1 MNQSIKDMLE
11 CVEVI
16 FNASEK
22 ILDVMND
29 GERIQ
34 IKELAKM
41 VGLMVAMEPKNV
53 LHFVNH
59 YAHNTNLAYV
69 TRGKNG
75 GVIKGQK
82 VVKPDKKAISV
93 TSVDNTTPVDDL
105 AIIATDI
112 DDL

>member
-1 MNQSIKDMLE
+1 MSQNIKDMLE
-11 CVEVI
+11 GVEVI
-16 FNASEK
+16 FNATEK
-22 ILDVMND
+22 VLDGMSD

-34 IKELAKM
+34 IKELAKT

-59 YAHNTNLAYV
+59 FAHNTELAYV

-75 GVIKGQK
+75 GVIRGQR
-82 VVKPDKKAISV
+82 VVKPAKKAVSV
-93 TSVDNTTPVDDL
+93 TSVDDAVTV
-105 AIIATDI
+105 ATDI

>member
-1 MNQSIKDMLE
+1 MSQNIKDMLE
-11 CVEVI
+11 GVEVI

-22 ILDVMND
+22 VLDGMSD

-34 IKELAKM
+34 IKELAKT
-41 VGLMVAMEPKNV
+41 VGLMVAMEPKSV

-59 YAHNTNLAYV
+59 YVHNTELAYV

-75 GVIKGQK
+75 GVIKGQRA
-82 VVKPDKKAISV
+82 VKPNKKATSV
-93 TSVDNTTPVDDL
+93 TSIDD
-105 AIIATDI
+105 ATNNATDI

>member
-1 MNQSIKDMLE
+1 
-11 CVEVI
+11 
-16 FNASEK
+16 
-22 ILDVMND
+22 MND

-34 IKELAKM
+34 IKELAKT
-41 VGLMVAMEPKNV
+41 VGLMVAMEPKSV

-59 YAHNTNLAYV
+59 YVHNTELAYV

-82 VVKPDKKAISV
+82 VVKPAKKATSV
-93 TSVDNTTPVDDL
+93 TSVDNTAPVDDSTT
-105 AIIATDI
+105 IATDI